1 MKLLEILSYEFK
13 ENEYELKVLEH
24 NMNNK
29 SNSKNDA
36 YIQKMGEKCPLI
48 SFYVL
53 NPFFNIQFKLLYLQ
67 EYFNN
72 LIIYNIG

>member
-13 ENEYELKVLEH
+13 ENEYELKLLEH

-36 YIQKMGEKCPLI
+36 YIQKIGEKCSLI